1 MEFKEVVKIRD
12 RMCEHYVNGC
22 SHCPMY
28 LNKIRDMSCNDFIM
42 TFPASSEKIISTWA
56 EEHPQKTILMDFLEK
71 YPNAKL
77 DEDGTP
83 EVQCPYHLGYDEDD
97 DCIYEEDNICCEKCW
112 NRPME
117 E

>member
-1 MEFKEVVKIRD
+1 MEFKEVMKIRD

-56 EEHPQKTILMDFLEK
+56 EENPQKTILQDFLEK
-71 YPNAKL
+71 YSNAPLYKT
-77 DEDGTP
+77 GIP
-83 EVQCPYHLGYDEDD
+83 KACPIDLGYYDSKCPALKEDTIE
-97 DCIYEEDNICCEKCW
+97 CKECW
-112 NRPME
+112 NRPLE
-117 E
+117 D